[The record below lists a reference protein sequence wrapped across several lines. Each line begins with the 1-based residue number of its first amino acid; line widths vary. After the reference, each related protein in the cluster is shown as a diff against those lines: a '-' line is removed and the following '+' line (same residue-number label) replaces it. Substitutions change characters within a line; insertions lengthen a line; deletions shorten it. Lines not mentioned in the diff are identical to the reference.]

1 MRARSLAGGI
11 NLFMFFHIPVAKVKI
26 DEVREFYKNILGFDL
41 EFEGAIVN
49 GEYPRVGLY
58 FYPEKRQ
65 KKGGSTILSFIVSKN
80 LPSIAKRVKDFGI
93 DVEIVT
99 DMLRLNYA
107 ARFSD
112 PADNAVQI
120 SCDNIVDDNGE
131 SFAVSMI
138 D

>member
-1 MRARSLAGGI
+1 M
-11 NLFMFFHIPVAKVKI
+11 FMFFHIPVSKVKI
-26 DEVREFYKNILGFDL
+26 DEVRDFYKNILGFDSD
-41 EFEGAIVN
+41 FESALVN

-65 KKGGSTILSFIVSKN
+65 KRSDSTVLSFIVSKN
-80 LPSIAKRVKDFGI
+80 LPSIARRIKNYGV

-107 ARFSD
+107 ARFAD
-112 PADNAVQI
+112 PADNAIQI

-131 SFAVSMI
+131 SFDVSMI